1 MVDVVTQQ
9 DVDRAAALYQERLAQ
24 MSPAERYD
32 EKNFSVMG
40 DTPILKN
47 VPINM
52 KAYIYDILGGKGSYD
67 VGDLQPKEIEQLY
80 KLIYN
85 TGLPEGNVTYYD
97 QGGTGDLLTPSAI
110 NDLNKQVDLGVISP
124 EVKEQYLKANPN
136 DGEAFLKKLN
146 DPEFIMKT
154 FLGQFSYRTDENDN
168 IIITDSYDAN
178 LGRTPTSPG
187 RVERFMTNLKPGE
200 NYPMSVLSG
209 IGGLLGSAEGEG
221 APVEINLGTMDDIS
235 KELQKQ
241 YNFANGGIVDT
252 GQELKPPGGRRS
264 WRDEA
269 RFRLQQA
276 LGETG
281 ERLGEGLLGESEE
294 DKYLEFLQREY
305 GSELPR
311 DEEGNIDVPLS
322 RPMRE
327 SMLDMSDLGMA
338 DKTLMILS
346 GGGSIFPRAALSS
359 GLLESGMLMGD
370 AKAMIDRGETVAG
383 GVTAAL
389 AGLPP
394 AVAAAANKKT
404 FADLGNEAV
413 SGIGQFMKRN
423 VPSIERNSMVTPE
436 GVELPLY
443 FSKGS
448 DNMTGGGSR
457 METQT
462 QTLKQKQTEN
472 IKNMSDSELDEFIA
486 SNEDRL
492 ADYAD
497 DVARGNELSPEISKS
512 KTTFEN
518 RNRIAR
524 EVQENRTMQQA
535 SLKTLS
541 PILSSRR
548 LPGQISDTFSG
559 SNRISAT
566 VKGTNNVTGAETID
580 SIVRDLQDAGI
591 TGDNFL
597 SNQRFD
603 VPVRLEGT
611 LNGEKVTF
619 SSVPISNDEYLV
631 SLRKVGIEGTQVSEV
646 DNLLSSLNR
655 DLVDVQSELNQEG
668 SLMSVKN
675 LTKLQNKISTI
686 EAKIKGLK
694 G

>member
-1 MVDVVTQQ
+1 MEQQIDVVQT
-9 DVDRAAALYQERLAQ
+9 
-24 MSPAERYD
+24 
-32 EKNFSVMG
+32 
-40 DTPILKN
+40 
-47 VPINM
+47 
-52 KAYIYDILGGKGSYD
+52 
-67 VGDLQPKEIEQLY
+67 
-80 KLIYN
+80 
-85 TGLPEGNVTYYD
+85 TGH
-97 QGGTGDLLTPSAI
+97 
-110 NDLNKQVDLGVISP
+110 
-124 EVKEQYLKANPN
+124 
-136 DGEAFLKKLN
+136 
-146 DPEFIMKT
+146 
-154 FLGQFSYRTDENDN
+154 
-168 IIITDSYDAN
+168 
-178 LGRTPTSPG
+178 
-187 RVERFMTNLKPGE
+187 VET
-200 NYPMSVLSG
+200 
-209 IGGLLGSAEGEG
+209 
-221 APVEINLGTMDDIS
+221 
-235 KELQKQ
+235 
-241 YNFANGGIVDT
+241 GIVNMA
-252 GQELKPPGGRRS
+252 QELKLPGGRRS

-269 RFRLQQA
+269 RFRLQEA

-524 EVQENRTMQQA
+524 EVQLNRRKEELIRNHEAMTERMPPDQA
-535 SLKTLS
+535 RRSFPQDEIDEIDEQLYNLAGSSNIDKTKL
-541 PILSSRR
+541 
-548 LPGQISDTFSG
+548 
-559 SNRISAT
+559 
-566 VKGTNNVTGAETID
+566 
-580 SIVRDLQDAGI
+580 RDL
-591 TGDNFL
+591 
-597 SNQRFD
+597 
-603 VPVRLEGT
+603 E
-611 LNGEKVTF
+611 
-619 SSVPISNDEYLV
+619 
-631 SLRKVGIEGTQVSEV
+631 
-646 DNLLSSLNR
+646 NLLFQKNNIR
-655 DLVDVQSELNQEG
+655 NAEYG
-668 SLMSVKN
+668 TMSVKN
-675 LTKLQNKISTI
+675 LGKLDQEIGKLKAEII
-686 EAKIKGLK
+686 ALK

>member
-1 MVDVVTQQ
+1 M
-9 DVDRAAALYQERLAQ
+9 
-24 MSPAERYD
+24 
-32 EKNFSVMG
+32 
-40 DTPILKN
+40 
-47 VPINM
+47 
-52 KAYIYDILGGKGSYD
+52 
-67 VGDLQPKEIEQLY
+67 Y
-80 KLIYN
+80 KY
-85 TGLPEGNVTYYD
+85 
-97 QGGTGDLLTPSAI
+97 
-110 NDLNKQVDLGVISP
+110 KH
-124 EVKEQYLKANPN
+124 
-136 DGEAFLKKLN
+136 
-146 DPEFIMKT
+146 
-154 FLGQFSYRTDENDN
+154 
-168 IIITDSYDAN
+168 
-178 LGRTPTSPG
+178 
-187 RVERFMTNLKPGE
+187 
-200 NYPMSVLSG
+200 
-209 IGGLLGSAEGEG
+209 GGLHSE
-221 APVEINLGTMDDIS
+221 
-235 KELQKQ
+235 
-241 YNFANGGIVDT
+241 
-252 GQELKPPGGRRS
+252 QELKLPGGRRS

-269 RFRLQQA
+269 RFRLQEA

-448 DNMTGGGSR
+448 GNMTGGGNKMTELQGMQENFPKLLNPTKGSSMR
-457 METQT
+457 DIIDDPEINTGDLENALNKYNLGFDDMKRIDIDSPEIYNNSSVEGRDLLEELELLTYPRKQPIYSQEYNEGMGTLDFYDTKSGPIGIMQMDIDDSIDDVVFFIPRSKNVTGKQTQT
-462 QTLKQKQTEN
+462 QTLKQTQTEN
-472 IKNMSDSELDEFIA
+472 IENMSDSELDAFIA

-497 DVARGNELSPEISKS
+497 DVARGNQLSPEISKS
-512 KTTFEN
+512 RTTFEN

-524 EVQENRTMQQA
+524 EVQLNRRKEELIRNHEAMTERMPPDQA
-535 SLKTLS
+535 RRSFPQDEIDEIDEQLYNLAGSSNIDKTKL
-541 PILSSRR
+541 
-548 LPGQISDTFSG
+548 
-559 SNRISAT
+559 
-566 VKGTNNVTGAETID
+566 
-580 SIVRDLQDAGI
+580 RDL
-591 TGDNFL
+591 
-597 SNQRFD
+597 
-603 VPVRLEGT
+603 E
-611 LNGEKVTF
+611 
-619 SSVPISNDEYLV
+619 
-631 SLRKVGIEGTQVSEV
+631 
-646 DNLLSSLNR
+646 NLLFQKNNIR
-655 DLVDVQSELNQEG
+655 NAEYG
-668 SLMSVKN
+668 TMSVKN
-675 LTKLQNKISTI
+675 LGKLDQEIGKLKAEII
-686 EAKIKGLK
+686 ALK

>member
-1 MVDVVTQQ
+1 VEQQIDVVQT
-9 DVDRAAALYQERLAQ
+9 
-24 MSPAERYD
+24 
-32 EKNFSVMG
+32 
-40 DTPILKN
+40 
-47 VPINM
+47 
-52 KAYIYDILGGKGSYD
+52 
-67 VGDLQPKEIEQLY
+67 
-80 KLIYN
+80 
-85 TGLPEGNVTYYD
+85 TGH
-97 QGGTGDLLTPSAI
+97 
-110 NDLNKQVDLGVISP
+110 
-124 EVKEQYLKANPN
+124 
-136 DGEAFLKKLN
+136 
-146 DPEFIMKT
+146 
-154 FLGQFSYRTDENDN
+154 
-168 IIITDSYDAN
+168 
-178 LGRTPTSPG
+178 
-187 RVERFMTNLKPGE
+187 VET
-200 NYPMSVLSG
+200 
-209 IGGLLGSAEGEG
+209 
-221 APVEINLGTMDDIS
+221 
-235 KELQKQ
+235 
-241 YNFANGGIVDT
+241 GIVDMA
-252 GQELKPPGGRRS
+252 QELKPPGGRRS

-327 SMLDMSDLGMA
+327 SMLDMADLGMA
-338 DKTLMILS
+338 DKALMILS
-346 GGGSIFPRAALSS
+346 GGGSVAPRMALSS

-370 AKAMIDRGETVAG
+370 AKAMVDKGETVAG

-394 AVAAAANKKT
+394 AVAAAANRKT
-404 FADLGNEAV
+404 FTDLGNEAV
-413 SGIGQFMKRN
+413 SGIGQFMREN
-423 VPSIERNSMVTPE
+423 VPSIERSSMVTPE
-436 GVELPLY
+436 GVDVPLY

-448 DNMTGGGSR
+448 GNMTGGGSR

-472 IKNMSDSELDEFIA
+472 IENMSDSELDEFIA

-497 DVARGNELSPEISKS
+497 DVARGNELSPEIAKS
-512 KTTFEN
+512 RTTFEN

-548 LPGQISDTFSG
+548 LPGQVSDTFSG
-559 SNRISAT
+559 TNRISAT
-566 VKGTNNVTGAETID
+566 VKGTNNVSGAETID
-580 SIVRDLQDAGI
+580 SIVRDLQDAGV

-631 SLRKVGIEGTQVSEV
+631 SLRKVGIEGTQVNEV

-655 DLVDVQSELNQEG
+655 DLVDLQSELNQEG

-675 LTKLQNKISTI
+675 LTKLQNKISTL

>member
-1 MVDVVTQQ
+1 M
-9 DVDRAAALYQERLAQ
+9 A
-24 MSPAERYD
+24 
-32 EKNFSVMG
+32 
-40 DTPILKN
+40 
-47 VPINM
+47 
-52 KAYIYDILGGKGSYD
+52 
-67 VGDLQPKEIEQLY
+67 
-80 KLIYN
+80 
-85 TGLPEGNVTYYD
+85 
-97 QGGTGDLLTPSAI
+97 
-110 NDLNKQVDLGVISP
+110 
-124 EVKEQYLKANPN
+124 
-136 DGEAFLKKLN
+136 
-146 DPEFIMKT
+146 
-154 FLGQFSYRTDENDN
+154 
-168 IIITDSYDAN
+168 
-178 LGRTPTSPG
+178 
-187 RVERFMTNLKPGE
+187 
-200 NYPMSVLSG
+200 
-209 IGGLLGSAEGEG
+209 
-221 APVEINLGTMDDIS
+221 
-235 KELQKQ
+235 
-241 YNFANGGIVDT
+241 
-252 GQELKPPGGRRS
+252 QELKPPGGRRS

-281 ERLGEGLLGESEE
+281 ERLGEGLLGEGEE
-294 DKYLEFLQREY
+294 EKYLEFLQREY

-311 DEEGNIDVPLS
+311 DAEGNIDVPLS

-327 SMLDMSDLGMA
+327 AMLDPSDLGMA

-346 GGGSIFPRAALSS
+346 GGGSIFPRTALSS

-370 AKAMIDRGETVAG
+370 AKAMIDRGETVPGA
-383 GVTAAL
+383 VTAAL

-394 AVAAAANKKT
+394 AVAAAANRKT
-404 FADLGNEAV
+404 FADLGRDAM
-413 SGIGQFMKRN
+413 SGIGQLFK
-423 VPSIERNSMVTPE
+423 SGEQSTMVTPE
-436 GVELPLY
+436 GVEIPLY

-472 IKNMSDSELDEFIA
+472 IENMSDAELDEFIA

-497 DVARGNELSPEISKS
+497 DVARGNELSPEILKS
-512 KTTFEN
+512 RTTFEN

-524 EVQENRTMQQA
+524 EVQLNRRKEELIRNHEAMTERMPPDVASRSFPQAEIDEIDEQLLNLGGSTRMQQA

-548 LPGQISDTFSG
+548 LPGQISNTFSG

-619 SSVPISNDEYLV
+619 SSVPIGSDEYIV
-631 SLRKVGIEGTQVSEV
+631 SLRKVGIEGTQVTDV
-646 DNLLSSLNR
+646 DNLISSLNR
-655 DLVDVQSELNQEG
+655 DLSDAQSELRQEG
-668 SLMSVKN
+668 SFMSVGN
-675 LTKLQNKISTI
+675 LTKLQNKIS
-686 EAKIKGLK
+686 ELESQIKSLK
-694 G
+694 D

>member
-327 SMLDMSDLGMA
+327 SMLDMADLGMA
-338 DKTLMILS
+338 DKALMILS
-346 GGGSIFPRAALSS
+346 GGGSVAPRMALSS

-370 AKAMIDRGETVAG
+370 AKAMVDRGETIPGA
-383 GVTAAL
+383 VTAAL

-394 AVAAAANKKT
+394 AVAAAANRKT
-404 FADLGNEAV
+404 FTDLGNEAV
-413 SGIGQFMKRN
+413 SGIGQFMREN
-423 VPSIERNSMVTPE
+423 VPSIERSSMVTPE
-436 GVELPLY
+436 GVDVPLY

-448 DNMTGGGSR
+448 GNMTGGGSR
-457 METQT
+457 MEKQT
-462 QTLKQKQTEN
+462 QNLKQKQTEN
-472 IKNMSDSELDEFIA
+472 IENMSASELDEFIA